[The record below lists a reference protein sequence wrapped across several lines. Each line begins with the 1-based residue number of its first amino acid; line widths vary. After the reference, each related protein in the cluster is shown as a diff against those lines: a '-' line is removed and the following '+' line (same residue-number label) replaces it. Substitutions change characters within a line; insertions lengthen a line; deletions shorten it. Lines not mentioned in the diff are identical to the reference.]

1 MQPILVQPMHQV
13 RRQPVRALD
22 AVAGRRL
29 YLLRMQQTPAQ
40 VCSFLSVTAGSG
52 WLGTPVSGHC
62 QSGITH
68 TPMAHSKLS
77 AATGR
82 TMTLTCAVGRY
93 EMPLLLAL
101 MMPAVTL
108 FTRRCMA
115 EAECC
120 GADWFPTVTLL
131 SPHTEKPCTAIA
143 YTASGQAVFAGKK
156 ALTLPSASWAV
167 AFLPAFMP
175 SYFASLFQSS
185 GDSLA
190 SNSKPSPLG
199 FTT

>member
-1 MQPILVQPMHQV
+1 MACLHATSVLPLRGSLVSELNILNCGKVSVAAEAIVQPILVQPIHQV

-82 TMTLTCAVGRY
+82 TMVLT
-93 EMPLLLAL
+93 
-101 MMPAVTL
+101 
-108 FTRRCMA
+108 
-115 EAECC
+115 
-120 GADWFPTVTLL
+120 
-131 SPHTEKPCTAIA
+131 
-143 YTASGQAVFAGKK
+143 
-156 ALTLPSASWAV
+156 
-167 AFLPAFMP
+167 
-175 SYFASLFQSS
+175 
-185 GDSLA
+185 
-190 SNSKPSPLG
+190 
-199 FTT
+199 